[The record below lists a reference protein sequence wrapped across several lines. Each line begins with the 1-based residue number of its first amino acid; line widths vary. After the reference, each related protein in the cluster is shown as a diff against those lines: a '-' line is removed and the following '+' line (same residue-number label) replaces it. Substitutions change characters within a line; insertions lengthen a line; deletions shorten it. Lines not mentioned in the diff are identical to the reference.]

1 MLKKFYVILIMILSA
16 FIISGCATL
25 GKEDN
30 TKSTENSSVIKIN
43 AKEAKEAKEAIDKGD
58 VIILDVRTKEEYD
71 SGHIENS
78 ILIPV
83 NDIEKEA
90 ENILKDKEQK
100 ILVYCRS
107 GNRSSQASKL
117 LVKMGYTNVYD
128 FGGIKDWPYEIVR

>member
-1 MLKKFYVILIMILSA
+1 MKKLYVIVIMILSV
-16 FIISGCATL
+16 FIISGCSTVM
-25 GKEDN
+25 KEDV
-30 TKSTENSSVIKIN
+30 TKAE
-43 AKEAKEAKEAIDKGD
+43 IDKGD
-58 VIILDVRTKEEYD
+58 VIILDVRTNEEYI

-83 NDIEKEA
+83 NEIEKEA
-90 ENILKDKEQK
+90 ENIIKDKEQK

-128 FGGIKDWPYEIVR
+128 FGGIKDWPYAIVK

>member
-1 MLKKFYVILIMILSA
+1 MILKKLYVIVIMILSV
-16 FIISGCATL
+16 FIISDCSTVM
-25 GKEDN
+25 KEDV
-30 TKSTENSSVIKIN
+30 TKSTENSSVMKMT
-43 AKEAKEAKEAIDKGD
+43 AKEAKAEIDKGD
-58 VIILDVRTKEEYD
+58 VIILDVRTNEEYI

-83 NDIEKEA
+83 NEIEKEA
-90 ENILKDKEQK
+90 ENIIKDKEQK

-128 FGGIKDWPYEIVR
+128 FGGIKDWPYAIVK

>member
-1 MLKKFYVILIMILSA
+1 MILKKLYVIVIMILSV
-16 FIISGCATL
+16 FIISGCSTVV
-25 GKEDN
+25 KEDV
-30 TKSTENSSVIKIN
+30 TKSTKNSSVMKMT
-43 AKEAKEAKEAIDKGD
+43 AKEAKAEIDKGD
-58 VIILDVRTKEEYD
+58 VIILDVRTNEEYI

-83 NDIEKEA
+83 DEIEKEA
-90 ENILKDKEQK
+90 ENILKDKEEK

-128 FGGIKDWPYEIVR
+128 FGGIKDWPYAIVK

>member
-1 MLKKFYVILIMILSA
+1 MLKKFYVILIMILSV
-16 FIISGCATL
+16 FIISGCATV

-30 TKSTENSSVIKIN
+30 TKSTENSRVIKMT
-43 AKEAKEAKEAIDKGD
+43 AKEAKEEMGKGD

-83 NDIEKEA
+83 NDIEKEV
-90 ENILKDKEQK
+90 ENIFKDKEQK

-128 FGGIKDWPYEIVR
+128 FGGIKDWPYEIVK